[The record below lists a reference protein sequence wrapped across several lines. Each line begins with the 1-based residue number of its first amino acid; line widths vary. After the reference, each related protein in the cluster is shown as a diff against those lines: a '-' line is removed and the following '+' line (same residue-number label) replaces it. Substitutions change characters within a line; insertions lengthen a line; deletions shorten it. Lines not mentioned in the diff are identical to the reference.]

1 MHRSHPSKDRLIAHV
16 RRPKN
21 VIGIGH
27 VRHAPALGNSEAA
40 YVGIDNFDRPRA
52 KKVTKLE
59 AVVILLSSADWYVQ
73 RMGKTCV
80 AVTVLRQQRVFPPVH
95 VSEFGQAPANPYG
108 LTQFV
113 AAQ

>member
-27 VRHAPALGNSEAA
+27 VRHAPTLGNSEAA
-40 YVGIDNFDRPRA
+40 YVGIDKFDRSRA
-52 KKVTKLE
+52 KKATNLK
-59 AVVILLSSADWYVQ
+59 AVLIVPSSADRSVQ

-80 AVTVLRQQRVFPPVH
+80 AITVPRQQRLFPPAH
-95 VSEFGQAPANPYG
+95 VSEFAQAPAN
-108 LTQFV
+108 
-113 AAQ
+113 